1 MHEYLIGLKEDKY
14 KLAFNI
20 ILFIWLCSI
29 PFKNAIYQIST
40 VLVLLF
46 FVAHLIINKNYSVLI
61 ENFKK
66 TKVLTVFVALILL
79 SMCLANI
86 LNPELKPVKIR

>member
-1 MHEYLIGLKEDKY
+1 MHEYLISLKEDKY

-40 VLVLLF
+40 VLILLF
-46 FVAHLIINKNYSVLI
+46 FVVHLIINKI
-61 ENFKK
+61 TPF
-66 TKVLTVFVALILL
+66 
-79 SMCLANI
+79 
-86 LNPELKPVKIR
+86 